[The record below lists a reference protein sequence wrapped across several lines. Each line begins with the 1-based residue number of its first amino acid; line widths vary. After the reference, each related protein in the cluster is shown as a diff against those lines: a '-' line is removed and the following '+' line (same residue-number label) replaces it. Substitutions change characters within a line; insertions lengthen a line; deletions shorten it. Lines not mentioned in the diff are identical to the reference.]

1 MEHFRL
7 QINIASPIV
16 LEEAVV
22 ETQKQYAG
30 VIVTQSLDG
39 SIITT

>member
-1 MEHFRL
+1 MGNRRMEHYHL

-22 ETQKQYAG
+22 ETQK
-30 VIVTQSLDG
+30 
-39 SIITT
+39 